1 MAYPL
6 RGWFMQRVGSASAL
20 MPINLKRVTGRG
32 DLHFITFCCY
42 QRRALLGTARARNLA
57 ASILDEVRAKYGFA
71 LIGYVLMPEHIH
83 LLISE
88 SQAALPSKI
97 VQVFKQRMSRQ
108 MREKNALPTG
118 RWDCHF
124 PKIPCRCADSGSD
137 AITISMCIR
146 K

>member
-1 MAYPL
+1 
-6 RGWFMQRVGSASAL
+6 

-97 VQVFKQRMSRQ
+97 VQVFRKRGQ
-108 MREKNALPTG
+108 TG
-118 RWDCHF
+118 SSPFFMVVAR
-124 PKIPCRCADSGSD
+124 
-137 AITISMCIR
+137 
-146 K
+146 